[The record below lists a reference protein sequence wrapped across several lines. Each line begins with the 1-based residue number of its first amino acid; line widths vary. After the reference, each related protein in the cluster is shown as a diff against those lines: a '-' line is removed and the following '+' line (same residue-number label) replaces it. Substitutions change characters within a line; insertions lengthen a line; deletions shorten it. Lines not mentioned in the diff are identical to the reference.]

1 MRRVLTVLVVA
12 AACGGQGDV
21 PRPVDAVPA
30 TAIVPAVGP
39 KSEEQRPWEE
49 RRAEALVHVDAL
61 VAKADH
67 PGALRELA
75 MLREIARDD
84 FSINRRFADEL
95 FAEARYEEAE
105 GVYAWLVEHGRAND
119 PKSARLA
126 HDLARLSDL
135 AGRKGEAERS
145 LALLDEAKA
154 IDPAAV
160 QAAMPD
166 KPLAKPLAVP

>member
-1 MRRVLTVLVVA
+1 MRRGLIGLVA
-12 AACGGQGDV
+12 AVACGGQGDG
-21 PRPVDAVPA
+21 PHPVDAVPA
-30 TAIVPAVGP
+30 TAIEPAASP
-39 KSEEQRPWEE
+39 KSEEQRPWDE

-75 MLREIARDD
+75 MLREIAKDD
-84 FSINRRFADEL
+84 PAINRRFADEL

-126 HDLARLSDL
+126 HDLARLADL
-135 AGRKGEAERS
+135 AGRKGEADRS

-154 IDPAAV
+154 IDPVAV
-160 QAAMPD
+160 QDAMPD
-166 KPLAKPLAVP
+166 KLLAKPLAVP